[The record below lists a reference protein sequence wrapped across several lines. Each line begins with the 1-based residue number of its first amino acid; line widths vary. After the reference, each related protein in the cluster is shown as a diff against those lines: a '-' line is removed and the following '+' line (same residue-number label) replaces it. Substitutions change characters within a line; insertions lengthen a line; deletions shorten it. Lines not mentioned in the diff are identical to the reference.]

1 MSSPSHIETSH
12 IASSRTARSLAA
24 ALIGDPFYR
33 TVTVACGD
41 DECAR
46 LAMLEAYFA
55 LALAEGGQAGR
66 VDLADAAGNG
76 AAIWTTDTP
85 ADQRQAAYAQRETAL
100 RALLGERGFAHFAA
114 IVENMEHALAPHGLQ
129 DAWYLSIA
137 GIAPAAQGQGLGAL
151 VLAPGLAAVDAAGA
165 ACFLETYNER
175 SLPFYARLGFQ
186 VAGRYAEG
194 VTGCDYWLMLRPP
207 SAA

>member
-1 MSSPSHIETSH
+1 MSSPSHAEV
-12 IASSRTARSLAA
+12 SSTARSLAA

-33 TVTVACGD
+33 TVTLACGD
-41 DECAR
+41 DEAAR

-55 LALAEGGQAGR
+55 LALAEGHQAGR

-85 ADQRQAAYAQRETAL
+85 AALRQAAYAQREAAL
-100 RALLGERGFAHFAA
+100 RDLLGQRGFAHFTA
-114 IVENMEHALAPHGLQ
+114 IVENMEYALAPHGLQ

-137 GIAPAAQGQGLGAL
+137 GIAPAAQGQGLGAS
-151 VLAPGLAAVDAAGA
+151 VLAPGLAAVNAAGA

-175 SLPFYARLGFQ
+175 SLPFYGRLGF
-186 VAGRYAEG
+186 VAVGRHAEG
-194 VTGCDYWLMLRPP
+194 VTGCDYWLMLRQP
-207 SAA
+207 SAS

>member
-12 IASSRTARSLAA
+12 TASSRTARSLAA

-41 DECAR
+41 DEAAR
-46 LAMLEAYFA
+46 LAMLETYFA
-55 LALAEGGQAGR
+55 LALAEGWQAGR

-85 ADQRQAAYAQRETAL
+85 AAQRQAAYAQRETAL

-114 IVENMEHALAPHGLQ
+114 IVANMEHALAPHGLQ

-137 GIAPAAQGQGLGAL
+137 GIAPAAQGHGLGAS

-194 VTGCDYWLMLRPP
+194 VTGCDYWLMLRP
-207 SAA
+207 AA

>member
-1 MSSPSHIETSH
+1 MSSPSHTEV
-12 IASSRTARSLAA
+12 SRTARSLAA
-24 ALIGDPFYR
+24 ALTGDPFYR

-41 DECAR
+41 DEAAR

-55 LALAEGGQAGR
+55 LALEEGRQAGR

-85 ADQRQAAYAQRETAL
+85 AALRQAAYAQREAAL
-100 RALLGERGFAHFAA
+100 RALLGERGFAYFTA
-114 IVENMEHALAPHGLQ
+114 IVANMEHALAPHGLQ

-137 GIAPAAQGQGLGAL
+137 GIAPAAQGQGLGAS
-151 VLAPGLAAVDAAGA
+151 VLAPGLAAVDAARA

-175 SLPFYARLGFQ
+175 SLPFYGRLGF
-186 VAGRYAEG
+186 VAAGRYAEV
-194 VTGCDYWLMLRPP
+194 VTGCDYWLMVRAPR
-207 SAA
+207 AA

>member
-1 MSSPSHIETSH
+1 MSSPSNIEFPR
-12 IASSRTARSLAA
+12 IARSLAA

-33 TVTVACGD
+33 VVTVACGE
-41 DECAR
+41 DEAAR
-46 LAMLEAYFA
+46 LEMLTAYFA
-55 LALAEGGQAGR
+55 LALDEGEQAGR
-66 VDLADAAGNG
+66 VDLADDAGNG

-85 ADQRQAAYAQRETAL
+85 SAQRQAAYAQREAAL
-100 RALLGERGFAHFAA
+100 RNLLGERGFAHFTA

-137 GIAPAAQGQGLGAL
+137 GIAPDAQGRGLGAS

-165 ACFLETYNER
+165 TCFLETYNER
-175 SLPFYARLGFQ
+175 SLPFYGRLGFA
-186 VAGRYAEG
+186 VAGRYAEA
-194 VTGCDYWLMLRPP
+194 VTGCDYWLMLRQP

>member
-1 MSSPSHIETSH
+1 MSRPSHTE
-12 IASSRTARSLAA
+12 ASRTARSLAA

-33 TVTVACGD
+33 AVTVVCGD
-41 DECAR
+41 DETAR

-55 LALAEGGQAGR
+55 LALAEGWQAGR

-85 ADQRQAAYAQRETAL
+85 AARRQAAYAQREAAL
-100 RALLGERGFAHFAA
+100 RVLLGEQGFAHFTA
-114 IVENMEHALAPHGLQ
+114 IVANMEHALASHDLSA
-129 DAWYLSIA
+129 AWYLSIA
-137 GIAPAAQGQGLGAL
+137 GIAPDAQGRGLGAS

-175 SLPFYARLGFQ
+175 SLPFYARLGF
-186 VAGRYAEG
+186 VSVGRYAEA
-194 VTGCDYWLMLRPP
+194 VTGCDYWLMLRQPT
-207 SAA
+207 AA

>member
-1 MSSPSHIETSH
+1 MSSAPHNQ
-12 IASSRTARSLAA
+12 ASQAARSLAT

-33 TVTVACGD
+33 AVTVACGE
-41 DECAR
+41 DEAAR

-55 LALAEGGQAGR
+55 LALAEGEQAGR
-66 VDLADAAGNG
+66 VDLADDVSKG
-76 AAIWTTDTP
+76 AAIWTTDAP
-85 ADQRQAAYAQRETAL
+85 AAERQAAYAQREDAL
-100 RALLGERGFAHFAA
+100 RVLLGEQGFAHFSA

-137 GIAPAAQGQGLGAL
+137 GIHPDAQGRGLGAS

-175 SLPFYARLGFQ
+175 SLPFYARLGFV
-186 VAGRYAEG
+186 VAGRYAQAL
-194 VTGCDYWLMLRPP
+194 TGCDYWLMVRPP
-207 SAA
+207 RAA

>member
-1 MSSPSHIETSH
+1 MSSPSPTET
-12 IASSRTARSLAA
+12 SRTARSLAA

-41 DECAR
+41 DDAAR

-55 LALAEGGQAGR
+55 LALAEGEQAGR
-66 VDLADAAGNG
+66 VDLADEVCNEAGNG

-85 ADQRQAAYAQRETAL
+85 AALRQAAYAQRESAL
-100 RALLGERGFAHFAA
+100 RALLGEQGFAHFSA
-114 IVENMEHALAPHGLQ
+114 IVENMEHALVPHALQ

-137 GIAPAAQGQGLGAL
+137 GIDPAAQGRGLGAS
-151 VLAPGLAAVDAAGA
+151 VLAPGLAAVDAADA

-175 SLPFYARLGFQ
+175 SLPFYARLGFV
-186 VAGRYAEG
+186 VAGRYAEA
-194 VTGCDYWLMLRPP
+194 VTGCDYWLMVRKPTT
-207 SAA
+207 A

>member
-1 MSSPSHIETSH
+1 MSSAPHTE
-12 IASSRTARSLAA
+12 ASQAARSLAA

-41 DECAR
+41 DEAAR

-55 LALAEGGQAGR
+55 LALAEGELAGR

-85 ADQRQAAYAQRETAL
+85 AAQRQAAYAQREDAL
-100 RALLGERGFAHFAA
+100 RVLLGEQGYAHFTA
-114 IVENMEHALAPHGLQ
+114 IVENMEHALALHDLSA
-129 DAWYLSIA
+129 AWYLSIA
-137 GIAPAAQGQGLGAL
+137 GIDPVAQGRGLGAS
-151 VLAPGLAAVDAAGA
+151 VLTQGLAAVDAASA

-175 SLPFYARLGFQ
+175 SLPFYARLGFV
-186 VAGRYAEG
+186 VAGRYAEA
-194 VTGCDYWLMLRPP
+194 VTGCDYWLMVRPP
-207 SAA
+207 HAA

>member
-1 MSSPSHIETSH
+1 MSSPSHTG
-12 IASSRTARSLAA
+12 ASRTARSLAA

-33 TVTVACGD
+33 AVTVACGD
-41 DECAR
+41 DEAAR

-55 LALAEGGQAGR
+55 LALAEGWQAGR

-85 ADQRQAAYAQRETAL
+85 AARRQAAYAQREAAL
-100 RALLGERGFAHFAA
+100 RVLLGEQGFAHFTA
-114 IVENMEHALAPHGLQ
+114 IVANMEHALASHDLSA
-129 DAWYLSIA
+129 AWYLSIA
-137 GIAPAAQGQGLGAL
+137 GIAPDAQGRGLGAS

-175 SLPFYARLGFQ
+175 SLPFYARLGF
-186 VAGRYAEG
+186 VSVGRYAEA
-194 VTGCDYWLMLRPP
+194 VTGCDYWLMLRQPT
-207 SAA
+207 AA

>member
-1 MSSPSHIETSH
+1 MSSPFHTEV
-12 IASSRTARSLAA
+12 SRTARSLAA
-24 ALIGDPFYR
+24 ALAGDPFYR

-41 DECAR
+41 DEAAR

-55 LALAEGGQAGR
+55 LALAEGEQAGR
-66 VDLADAAGNG
+66 VDLADAAGHG

-85 ADQRQAAYAQRETAL
+85 AALRQAAYAQREAAL
-100 RALLGERGFAHFAA
+100 RALLGERGFAHFTA
-114 IVENMEHALAPHGLQ
+114 IVANMEHAVAPHGLQ

-137 GIAPAAQGQGLGAL
+137 GIAPAAQGQGLGAS
-151 VLAPGLAAVDAAGA
+151 VLAPGLAAVDAARA

-175 SLPFYARLGFQ
+175 SLPFYARLGF
-186 VAGRYAEG
+186 VAAGRYAEA
-194 VTGCDYWLMLRPP
+194 VTGCDYWLMVRPP

>member
-1 MSSPSHIETSH
+1 MSSAPHTE
-12 IASSRTARSLAA
+12 ASQAARSLAA

-33 TVTVACGD
+33 AVTVACGD
-41 DECAR
+41 DEAAR

-55 LALAEGGQAGR
+55 LALVEGEQAGR
-66 VDLADAAGNG
+66 VDLADDGGNG

-85 ADQRQAAYAQRETAL
+85 AAERQAAYAQREDAL
-100 RALLGERGFAHFAA
+100 RVLLGEQGYAHFTA
-114 IVENMEHALAPHGLQ
+114 IVENMEHALAPHALQ

-137 GIAPAAQGQGLGAL
+137 GIAPDVQSRGLGAS

-175 SLPFYARLGFQ
+175 SLPFYARLGF
-186 VAGRYAEG
+186 VVTGRYAEA
-194 VTGCDYWLMLRPP
+194 VTGCDYWLMVRPP
-207 SAA
+207 HAA

>member
-1 MSSPSHIETSH
+1 MSSPSHTE
-12 IASSRTARSLAA
+12 ASRTARSLAA

-33 TVTVACGD
+33 AVTVACGD
-41 DECAR
+41 DEAAR

-55 LALAEGGQAGR
+55 LALAEGWQAGR

-85 ADQRQAAYAQRETAL
+85 AARRQAAYAQREAAL
-100 RALLGERGFAHFAA
+100 RVLLGEQGFAHFTA
-114 IVENMEHALAPHGLQ
+114 IVANMEHALASHDLSA
-129 DAWYLSIA
+129 AWYLSIA
-137 GIAPAAQGQGLGAL
+137 GIAPDAQGRGLGAS

-175 SLPFYARLGFQ
+175 SLPFYARLGF
-186 VAGRYAEG
+186 VSVGRYAEA
-194 VTGCDYWLMLRPP
+194 VTGCDYWLMLRQPT
-207 SAA
+207 AA

>member
-1 MSSPSHIETSH
+1 MSRASHT
-12 IASSRTARSLAA
+12 AASRTARSLAA

-33 TVTVACGD
+33 AVTVACGD
-41 DECAR
+41 DEAAR

-55 LALAEGGQAGR
+55 LALAEGWQAGR

-85 ADQRQAAYAQRETAL
+85 AARRQAAYAQREAAL
-100 RALLGERGFAHFAA
+100 RVLLGEQGFAHFTA
-114 IVENMEHALAPHGLQ
+114 IVANMEHALASHDLSA
-129 DAWYLSIA
+129 AWYLSIA
-137 GIAPAAQGQGLGAL
+137 GIAPDAQGRGLGAS

-175 SLPFYARLGFQ
+175 SLPFYARLGF
-186 VAGRYAEG
+186 VSVGRYAEA
-194 VTGCDYWLMLRPP
+194 VTGCDYWLMLRQPT
-207 SAA
+207 AA

>member
-1 MSSPSHIETSH
+1 MSSAPHTQ
-12 IASSRTARSLAA
+12 ASQAARSLAA

-33 TVTVACGD
+33 AVTVACGD
-41 DECAR
+41 DEAAR

-55 LALAEGGQAGR
+55 LALAEGEQAGR
-66 VDLADAAGNG
+66 VDLADDGGNG

-85 ADQRQAAYAQRETAL
+85 AAQRQAAYAQREDAL
-100 RALLGERGFAHFAA
+100 RVLLGEQGYAHFTA

-137 GIAPAAQGQGLGAL
+137 GIAPDVQGRGLGAS

-175 SLPFYARLGFQ
+175 SLPFYARLGFV
-186 VAGRYAEG
+186 VAGRYAEA
-194 VTGCDYWLMLRPP
+194 VTGCDYWLMVRPP
-207 SAA
+207 HAA

>member
-1 MSSPSHIETSH
+1 MSSPSN

-24 ALIGDPFYR
+24 ALAGDPFYR
-33 TVTVACGD
+33 TVTVACGE
-41 DECAR
+41 DEAAR

-55 LALAEGGQAGR
+55 LALAEGEQAGR

-85 ADQRQAAYAQRETAL
+85 AALRQAAYAQREAAL
-100 RALLGERGFAHFAA
+100 RALLGERGFAHFTA
-114 IVENMEHALAPHGLQ
+114 IVANMEHALAPHGLQ

-137 GIAPAAQGQGLGAL
+137 GIAPAAQGQGLGAS
-151 VLAPGLAAVDAAGA
+151 VLAPGLAAVDAARA

-175 SLPFYARLGFQ
+175 SLPFYARLGF
-186 VAGRYAEG
+186 VSAGRYAEA
-194 VTGCDYWLMLRPP
+194 VTGCGYWLMVRPP

>member
-1 MSSPSHIETSH
+1 MSSAPHTE
-12 IASSRTARSLAA
+12 ASQAARSLAA

-33 TVTVACGD
+33 AVTVACGD
-41 DECAR
+41 DEAAR

-55 LALAEGGQAGR
+55 LALVEGEQAGR
-66 VDLADAAGNG
+66 VDLADDGGNG

-85 ADQRQAAYAQRETAL
+85 AAERQAAYAQREDAL
-100 RALLGERGFAHFAA
+100 RVLLGEQGYAHFTA
-114 IVENMEHALAPHGLQ
+114 IVENMAPHALQ

-137 GIAPAAQGQGLGAL
+137 GIAPDVQSRGLGAS

-175 SLPFYARLGFQ
+175 SLPFYARLGF
-186 VAGRYAEG
+186 VVTGRYAEA
-194 VTGCDYWLMLRPP
+194 VTGCDYWLMVRPP
-207 SAA
+207 HAA

>member
-1 MSSPSHIETSH
+1 MSSAPHTE
-12 IASSRTARSLAA
+12 ASQAARSLAA

-33 TVTVACGD
+33 AVTVACGD
-41 DECAR
+41 DEAAR

-55 LALAEGGQAGR
+55 LALVEGEQAGR
-66 VDLADAAGNG
+66 VDLADDGGNG

-85 ADQRQAAYAQRETAL
+85 AAERQAAYAQREDAL
-100 RALLGERGFAHFAA
+100 RVLLGEQGYAHFMA
-114 IVENMEHALAPHGLQ
+114 IVGNMEHALTPHALQ

-137 GIAPAAQGQGLGAL
+137 GIAPDVQGRGLGAS

-175 SLPFYARLGFQ
+175 SLPFYARLGFV
-186 VAGRYAEG
+186 VAGRYAEA
-194 VTGCDYWLMLRPP
+194 VTGCDYWLMVRPP
-207 SAA
+207 HAA

>member
-1 MSSPSHIETSH
+1 MSRPSHTE
-12 IASSRTARSLAA
+12 ASRTARSLAA

-33 TVTVACGD
+33 TVTVACGE
-41 DECAR
+41 DEAAR

-55 LALAEGGQAGR
+55 LALTEGEQAGR
-66 VDLADAAGNG
+66 VDLAGDGCNEVGNG

-85 ADQRQAAYAQRETAL
+85 AAQRQAAYAQREDAL
-100 RALLGERGFAHFAA
+100 RVLLGEQGFAHFTA
-114 IVENMEHALAPHGLQ
+114 IVANMEHALAPHGLQ

-137 GIAPAAQGQGLGAL
+137 GIAPAAQGQGLGAS

-175 SLPFYARLGFQ
+175 SLPFYARLGF
-186 VAGRYAEG
+186 VAAGRYAEA
-194 VTGCDYWLMLRPP
+194 VTVCDYWLMVRPP